1 VTQVEVVE
9 RVKNLARRFF
19 LQPLCVASSILFAAS
34 ILAEEG
40 NPRGLR
46 DWFLSG
52 EYVAEETYVGSG
64 DVRRNSRKSV
74 RDFDEN
80 DSILQ
85 LVFTPR
91 IKLGVLRFG
100 AEWERF
106 SFGVPDSAPLP
117 DTLQSVNLVIGL
129 DTQLSDSILIR
140 VEAQPGIYN
149 SGLDDLSDDFNVPF
163 VAGGTYIFSPNLQL
177 VLGVSVDIER
187 KYPVIPAAGIRWKM
201 APQWVLNAVLP
212 TPRLEFEMNNGLTL
226 YAGGNLKQTNY
237 RVDDRFGDNAG
248 IPRLNHAVL
257 TYSEVRTGAGFD
269 WKISPVVTLTG
280 EVGYQPYREF
290 DFYRAH
296 VRYHQESGAP
306 YGMLSLHGA
315 F

>member
-1 VTQVEVVE
+1 VEAVE
-9 RVKNLARRFF
+9 PVKSLAHRFF
-19 LQPLCVASSILFAAS
+19 LQSLCAASSILSAAA
-34 ILAEEG
+34 IFAEEG
-40 NPRGLR
+40 NPEGLR

-52 EYVAEETYVGSG
+52 EYVVEETYVGDG

-117 DTLQSVNLVIGL
+117 NTLQSVNLVIGL

-140 VEAQPGIYN
+140 VEAQPGVYN
-149 SGLDDLSDDFNVPF
+149 SGLDDLSDDFNAPF

-187 KYPVIPAAGIRWKM
+187 KYPVIPAVGIRWKM

-226 YAGGNLKQTNY
+226 YAGGNLKQNNY
-237 RVDDRFGDNAG
+237 RVDDHFGDNTG

-296 VRYHQESGAP
+296 VRYHQDNGAP
-306 YGMLSLHGA
+306 YGMISLHGA

>member
-1 VTQVEVVE
+1 MTQVEAVE
-9 RVKNLARRFF
+9 RVKSLAHRFF
-19 LQPLCVASSILFAAS
+19 LQSLCAASSILFAAA
-34 ILAEEG
+34 IFAEQG
-40 NPRGLR
+40 NPEGLR

-64 DVRRNSRKSV
+64 DVQRNSRKSV
-74 RDFDEN
+74 RDFDEH
-80 DSILQ
+80 DSILHF
-85 LVFTPR
+85 VITPR
-91 IKLGVLRFG
+91 IKPGVLRLG

-106 SFGVPDSAPLP
+106 SFGLPDGAPLP
-117 DTLQSVNLVIGL
+117 DTLQAVNLVIGL

-140 VEAQPGIYN
+140 VEAQPGVYN
-149 SGLDDLSDDFNVPF
+149 TGFDDLSDDFNAPF

-187 KYPVIPAAGIRWKM
+187 KYPVLPVVGIRWKM

-212 TPRLEFEMNNGLTL
+212 TPRLEFEMNSGLAL
-226 YAGGNLKQTNY
+226 YAGANLKQTNY
-237 RVDDRFGDNAG
+237 RVDDDFGDNTGNA
-248 IPRLNHAVL
+248 RLNHAVL
-257 TYSEVRTGAGFD
+257 TYTEVRTGAGID

-296 VRYHQESGAP
+296 VRYHQDGGAP
-306 YGMLSLHGA
+306 YGMISLHGA

>member
-40 NPRGLR
+40 NPGGLR

-74 RDFDEN
+74 RDFDEH
-80 DSILQ
+80 DSILH

-91 IKLGVLRFG
+91 IEPGVLRLG

-106 SFGVPDSAPLP
+106 SFGIPDDAPLP
-117 DTLQSVNLVIGL
+117 DTLQAVNLVIGL

-140 VEAQPGIYN
+140 VEAQPGVYN
-149 SGLDDLSDDFNVPF
+149 TGFDDLSDDFNAPF

-212 TPRLEFEMNNGLTL
+212 TPRLEFEMNGGLTL
-226 YAGGNLKQTNY
+226 YAGANLKQSNY
-237 RVDDRFGDNAG
+237 RVDEDFGDNTGNA
-248 IPRLNHAVL
+248 RLNHAVL
-257 TYSEVRTGAGFD
+257 TYTEVRTGAGID

-296 VRYHQESGAP
+296 VRYHQDGGAP
-306 YGMLSLHGA
+306 YGMISLHGA

>member
-1 VTQVEVVE
+1 V
-9 RVKNLARRFF
+9 
-19 LQPLCVASSILFAAS
+19 CAAS
-34 ILAEEG
+34 LFLGATAMFAEESDSWLKSIV
-40 NPRGLR
+40 P
-46 DWFLSG
+46 FPG
-52 EYVAEETYVGSG
+52 EYVVEETYVGDG
-64 DVRRNSRKSV
+64 DVRRGPHKSV

-140 VEAQPGIYN
+140 IEAQPGIYN
-149 SGLDDLSDDFNVPF
+149 SGLDDLSDDFNAPF

-226 YAGGNLKQTNY
+226 YAGGNLKQNNY
-237 RVDDRFGDNAG
+237 RVDDHFGDNTG

-296 VRYHQESGAP
+296 VRYHQDGGAP
-306 YGMLSLHGA
+306 YGMISLHGA

>member
-40 NPRGLR
+40 NPEGLR

-74 RDFDEN
+74 RDFDEH
-80 DSILQ
+80 DSILH

-91 IKLGVLRFG
+91 IEPGVLRLG

-106 SFGVPDSAPLP
+106 SFGIPDDAPLP
-117 DTLQSVNLVIGL
+117 DTLQAVNLVIGL

-140 VEAQPGIYN
+140 VEAQPGVYN
-149 SGLDDLSDDFNVPF
+149 TGFDDLSDDFNAPF

-212 TPRLEFEMNNGLTL
+212 TPRLEFEMNSGLTL

-237 RVDDRFGDNAG
+237 RVDDRFGDNAR

-296 VRYHQESGAP
+296 VRYHQDGGAP
-306 YGMLSLHGA
+306 YGMISLHGA

>member
-40 NPRGLR
+40 NPGGLR

-74 RDFDEN
+74 RDFDEH
-80 DSILQ
+80 DSILH

-91 IKLGVLRFG
+91 IEPGVLRLG

-106 SFGVPDSAPLP
+106 SFGIPDDAPLP
-117 DTLQSVNLVIGL
+117 DTLQAVNLVIGL

-140 VEAQPGIYN
+140 VEAQPGVYN
-149 SGLDDLSDDFNVPF
+149 TGFDDLSDDFNAPF

-212 TPRLEFEMNNGLTL
+212 TPRLEFEMNSGLTL

-237 RVDDRFGDNAG
+237 RVDDRFGDNAR

-296 VRYHQESGAP
+296 VRYHQDGGAP
-306 YGMLSLHGA
+306 YGMISLHGA

>member
-1 VTQVEVVE
+1 VEAVE
-9 RVKNLARRFF
+9 PVKSLAHRFF
-19 LQPLCVASSILFAAS
+19 LQSLCAASSILFAAA
-34 ILAEEG
+34 IFAEEG
-40 NPRGLR
+40 NPEGLR

-52 EYVAEETYVGSG
+52 EYVVEETYVGSG
-64 DVRRNSRKSV
+64 DVRRNSQKCV
-74 RDFDEN
+74 REFYEN

-140 VEAQPGIYN
+140 IEAQPGIYN
-149 SGLDDLSDDFNVPF
+149 SGLDDLSDDFNAPF

-226 YAGGNLKQTNY
+226 YAGGNLKQNNY
-237 RVDDRFGDNAG
+237 RVDDHFGDNTG

-296 VRYHQESGAP
+296 VRYHQDNGAP
-306 YGMLSLHGA
+306 YGMISLHGA

>member
-1 VTQVEVVE
+1 VEAVE
-9 RVKNLARRFF
+9 PVKSLAHRFF
-19 LQPLCVASSILFAAS
+19 LQSLCAASSILFAAA
-34 ILAEEG
+34 IFAEEG
-40 NPRGLR
+40 NPEGLR

-140 VEAQPGIYN
+140 IEAQPGIYN
-149 SGLDDLSDDFNVPF
+149 SGLDDLSDDFNAPF

-226 YAGGNLKQTNY
+226 YAGGNLKQNNY
-237 RVDDRFGDNAG
+237 RVDDHFGDNTG

-296 VRYHQESGAP
+296 VRYHQDNGAP
-306 YGMLSLHGA
+306 YGMISLHGA

>member
-1 VTQVEVVE
+1 M
-9 RVKNLARRFF
+9 RSLPHPLF
-19 LQPLCVASSILFAAS
+19 LQSLWAASSILLAAP
-34 ILAEEG
+34 IFAEEG
-40 NPRGLR
+40 NPGGLS

-64 DVRRNSRKSV
+64 DVQRNSQKSV
-74 RDFDEN
+74 RDFDEH
-80 DSILQ
+80 DLVLR

-91 IKLGVLRFG
+91 IKPGVLRLG

-106 SFGVPDSAPLP
+106 VFGIPDGAPLP
-117 DTLQSVNLVIGL
+117 DTLQAVNLVIGL

-140 VEAQPGIYN
+140 AETQPGVYN
-149 SGLDDLSDDFNVPF
+149 TGFDELSDDFNAPF
-163 VAGGTYIFSPNLQL
+163 VAGGSYIFSPNLQL
-177 VLGVSVDIER
+177 VLGVSVDIES
-187 KYPVIPAAGIRWKM
+187 KYPVLPAGGIRWKM

-212 TPRLEFEMNNGLTL
+212 TPRLEFEMNSGLTL
-226 YAGGNLKQTNY
+226 YAGANLKQTNY
-237 RVDDRFGDNAG
+237 RVDEDFGDNTGNA
-248 IPRLNHAVL
+248 RLNHAVL
-257 TYSEVRTGAGFD
+257 TYTEVRTGAGID

-296 VRYHQESGAP
+296 IRYHQDGGAP
-306 YGMLSLHGA
+306 YGMISLHGA